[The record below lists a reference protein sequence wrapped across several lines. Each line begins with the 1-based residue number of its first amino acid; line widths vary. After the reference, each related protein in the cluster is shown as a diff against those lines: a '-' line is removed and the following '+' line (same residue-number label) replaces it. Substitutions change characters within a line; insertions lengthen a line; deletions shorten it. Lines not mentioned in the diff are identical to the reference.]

1 MCKKNDAKTRKN
13 RPFEATKPTK
23 SEPYTG
29 VFQAQSGTLGQ
40 PKLNF
45 GTAKHIC
52 LVRSKL
58 NFGVVRLDKQHFRT
72 Q

>member
-23 SEPYTG
+23 NEPYTG

-45 GTAKHIC
+45 GNAKHIC
-52 LVRSKL
+52 
-58 NFGVVRLDKQHFRT
+58 FGNKHLMFYSRIAAQ
-72 Q
+72 